1 MKKDFL
7 LEIFL
12 EEMPANQ
19 IEDIEMQLKNN
30 FESFLKEQ
38 EIEYEE
44 ILSFS
49 TIRRFGLMVV
59 GLNDFQKDKEVEV
72 LGPPIHISF
81 KDENPTNALI
91 SFLKKEGMDG
101 EFDKIHKVQK
111 NKGEYVAVKKTIFGK
126 KTIDIL
132 KDQISDLIL
141 KLQFVKPMRW
151 GKDGGPFIR
160 PVHSILCLFGEE
172 IVDFDLFNINSGRN
186 TYVLKKGEKFQISIE
201 DAGKYLQELRENN
214 VEPFFEKRKEKILN
228 DIEDILKDKNLNFD
242 PKDGLIYE
250 WTYLSEFPTIAISS
264 FNEDF
269 LSLPEEILEVTLK
282 KHQKAIPLYEQ
293 NGRISKHFLCLID
306 KPILLNQEIIKGIE
320 WVVEARLKDASF
332 FFQQDLK
339 TPLIK
344 RIDDL
349 KKLSFHSEL
358 GNVLQKTGRIIE
370 LSEFITY
377 NFGKTDKLKKI
388 LNAAKLSKVDLLTS
402 TVVEFPELQ
411 GKIGGILLKKEG
423 ADEEIY
429 KAIYEQYYPETPQGP
444 YPSNDVSIILNIA
457 DKIETIVSLISIG
470 EIPSGSQDPYGLRRI
485 GNGLVDILIEK
496 GVDLDLD
503 LIFTK
508 CIQLIPF
515 AKFEIFELL
524 EILRNFL
531 KDRIEYIFERRGI
544 PKDTI
549 KAILEIRHFNPF
561 DGFQRARAIEDY
573 RKEKNFIDFIL
584 SFKRLK
590 NMIKGYE
597 NFEIDPSLF
606 RQPEEPKLYEDFLQL
621 KEEYLQYHNQ
631 KNYLSALKI
640 MTILAPELEEF
651 FEKVFVLCEDENLKK
666 NRLALLQIIYR
677 EFLKVAQFSHLIVE
691 KSLYKE
697 NG

>member
-1 MKKDFL
+1 MKKNFL

-19 IEDIEMQLKNN
+19 IEDIEKQLKSN

-38 EIEYEE
+38 EIEYDE

-49 TIRRFGLMVV
+49 TIRRFGLIIN
-59 GLNDFQKDKEVEV
+59 GLNDFQKDKQVEV
-72 LGPPIHISF
+72 LGPPVHISY
-81 KDENPTNALI
+81 KQENPTEALI
-91 SFLKKEGMDG
+91 SFLKKEGMEG
-101 EFDKIHKVQK
+101 QFDKTYKVQK
-111 NKGEYVAVKKTIFGK
+111 DKGEYVAVKKIISGK
-126 KTIDIL
+126 KTIEIL
-132 KDQISDLIL
+132 KNQISNLIL
-141 KLQFVKPMRW
+141 KLQFAKPMRW
-151 GKDGGPFIR
+151 GKDGGQFIR
-160 PVHSILCLFGEE
+160 PVHSILCLLGEE
-172 IVDFDLFNINSGRN
+172 IVDFNLFNINSKRT
-186 TYVLKKGEKFQISIE
+186 TYILKKGEKFQISIE
-201 DAGKYLQELRENN
+201 DAGKYLQKMRENN

-228 DIEDILKDKNLNFD
+228 DIKGILKDKNLNFD
-242 PKDGLIYE
+242 QNDGLIYE
-250 WTYLSEFPTIAISS
+250 WAYLSEFPTVVFSS
-264 FNEDF
+264 YNEDF
-269 LSLPEEILEVTLK
+269 LFLPEEILNVTLK
-282 KHQKAIPLYEQ
+282 KHQKAIPLYEE
-293 NGRISKHFLCLID
+293 NGKISNYFLCLID
-306 KPILLNQEIIKGIE
+306 KPVLSNNEIIKGVE

-339 TPLIK
+339 IPFSK
-344 RIDDL
+344 RIDSL

-358 GNVLQKTGRIIE
+358 GNVLQKTGRILE
-370 LSEFITY
+370 LSEFIAY
-377 NFGKTDKLKKI
+377 NFGKAEKLTKI
-388 LNAAKLSKVDLLTS
+388 LNAAKLSKADLLTS
-402 TVVEFPELQ
+402 TVIEFPELQ
-411 GKIGGILLKKEG
+411 GKVGGILLKEEG

-457 DKIETIVSLISIG
+457 DKIETIVSLISVG

-496 GVDLDLD
+496 QVDLDLD

-508 CIQLIPF
+508 CIQLVPF

-549 KAILEIRHFNPF
+549 KAVLEIRHFNPY
-561 DGFQRARAIEDY
+561 DGFQRTKAIEDY

-621 KEEYLQYHNQ
+621 KEEYLQYYNQ

-651 FEKVFVLCEDENLKK
+651 FEKVFVLCKDENLRK